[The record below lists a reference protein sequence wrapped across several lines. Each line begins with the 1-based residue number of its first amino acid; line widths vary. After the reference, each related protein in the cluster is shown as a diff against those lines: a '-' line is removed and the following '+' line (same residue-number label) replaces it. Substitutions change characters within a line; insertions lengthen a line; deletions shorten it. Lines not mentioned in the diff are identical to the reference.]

1 MSKETLSPA
10 SLARP
15 MMLDI
20 LAASLAAS
28 SRLSLEMSFIPDEA
42 IIALASFTFVPSLM
56 RIQRGILRL
65 AAEVDED
72 MSVSGNL
79 HNL

>member
-20 LAASLAAS
+20 LAASLI
-28 SRLSLEMSFIPDEA
+28 M
-42 IIALASFTFVPSLM
+42 
-56 RIQRGILRL
+56 
-65 AAEVDED
+65 ED
-72 MSVSGNL
+72 NICNGSVVIMNYAV
-79 HNL
+79 

>member
-20 LAASLAAS
+20 LAASLIMEDNMQWFYCYYE
-28 SRLSLEMSFIPDEA
+28 LSGVITLQPHQDC
-42 IIALASFTFVPSLM
+42 PG
-56 RIQRGILRL
+56 R
-65 AAEVDED
+65 
-72 MSVSGNL
+72 
-79 HNL
+79 